1 MRALALVAA
10 AVLLGGAAPTPNVAI
25 WRLDCGRFQ
34 VKDYDGLGPRE
45 LSNGCYL
52 IRHSGRYML
61 WDTGLD
67 EGLLGH
73 PDVSVEQTITL
84 DEGLVPQLA
93 RLGLKPAQIADVGI
107 SHYHGDHLGQIG
119 HFRSARL
126 LIGKADFDVIK
137 ADAAGAKML
146 APWIE
151 GASRVVL
158 ATGDRDVFGDGTVT
172 LIFTPGHTP
181 GHMSLLVRLPGRA
194 VLLSGDAAH
203 LREQLTSLK
212 PPGNATD
219 KALAAASLKRLIAVA
234 ERARATIVIQHEPG
248 DVALL
253 PGVPAAR

>member
-137 ADAAGAKML
+137 ADAAGAKCSRRGSKEHRGWSWRL
-146 APWIE
+146 AI
-151 GASRVVL
+151 
-158 ATGDRDVFGDGTVT
+158 ATSSAMA
-172 LIFTPGHTP
+172 PSP
-181 GHMSLLVRLPGRA
+181 
-194 VLLSGDAAH
+194 
-203 LREQLTSLK
+203 
-212 PPGNATD
+212 
-219 KALAAASLKRLIAVA
+219 
-234 ERARATIVIQHEPG
+234 
-248 DVALL
+248 
-253 PGVPAAR
+253 